1 MLKSHCRCG
10 KKKVLGVP
18 FLDPAIKPSGRIFLP
33 PHARKPYSQRSPM
46 SVQTKSIMSV
56 PTDYLERVYA
66 GVLGKIIGVYL
77 GRPFENWT
85 HQRIQTELGEIWNYE
100 HQRFGVPLVVAD
112 DDISGTFTFLR
123 ALPDHGGTAALTP
136 EQIGKSWLN
145 YIVENRS
152 ILWWGGMGNSTEHTA
167 FLRLNNGIPAPL
179 SGAMATN
186 GKTVAEQIGAQIFI
200 DGWALVSPGN
210 PGLAAELARKAA
222 SVSHDGEAIY
232 AAQLVAAM
240 EAQAFI
246 EPRIDQLIETGLSY
260 LPQDCLITRLVSNVR
275 DWHRTDG
282 NWRVTRARIEKTYG
296 YDKFPGN
303 CHVIPNH
310 AIIILSLLYSE
321 DDFSRALMIAN
332 TSGWDTDCNSGN
344 VGCLMGIKVGLDA
357 IDAKLR
363 APVADRLFLST
374 ADGGRCITDAV
385 RETYEIC
392 RLANQLGQVPP
403 VTIPKQGARFHFE
416 LPGSL
421 QGFLPGDDTSELRL
435 SNVPGH
441 SSSGQR
447 SLALDFKFLLVGHP
461 AKIATPTFIPPD
473 SKDASHYSLM
483 ACPTLYPGNVVQ
495 GRLIADT
502 NNPAAVRVTPFIA
515 YYGDNDELHYHHGPA
530 LLLDPGVAEYFQ
542 WQIEELN
549 GAPIAQFGLEA
560 RSDSAASSRI
570 YVDYIDW
577 SGTPTTVF
585 CRPDADGTMWLRAW
599 INAVDHVGTRWASA
613 FHLSQN
619 RGTGLFIQGSRDWQN
634 YAVQAAII
642 SDPAKSFGLAARV
655 QGLTRFYALTLGPN
669 QVLRLIRNYDGVRV
683 LAEVPWSWNWSKRYH
698 FNLEVNGATITGSMN
713 GTELIRHHDHDA
725 ALLDGGIALVC
736 EEGLIM
742 TDEVKVTAV

>member
-1 MLKSHCRCG
+1 
-10 KKKVLGVP
+10 
-18 FLDPAIKPSGRIFLP
+18 
-33 PHARKPYSQRSPM
+33 M
-46 SVQTKSIMSV
+46 SIQTKSPMPV

-85 HQRIQTELGEIWNYE
+85 YQRIEIELGEIWNYQHE
-100 HQRFGVPLVVAD
+100 RFGVPLVVAD

-123 ALPDHGGTAALTP
+123 ALADHGGTADLTP
-136 EQIGKSWLN
+136 EQIGLTWLN

-167 FLRLNNGIPAPL
+167 FLRLKNGISAPM
-179 SGAMATN
+179 SGAIQTN
-186 GKTVAEQIGAQIFI
+186 GKTAAEQIGAQIFI

-210 PGLAAELARKAA
+210 PGLAVELARKAA

-232 AAQLVAAM
+232 AAQLVAAL
-240 EAQAFI
+240 EAQAFT
-246 EPRIDQLIETGLSY
+246 EPRIDQLIEIGLSY
-260 LPQDCLITRLVSNVR
+260 IPPDCLITRLINDLR

-282 NWRVTRARIEKTYG
+282 NWRVTRERIEKTYG

-344 VGCLMGIKVGLDA
+344 VGCLMGIKNGVAA
-357 IDAKLR
+357 IDATLR
-363 APVADRLFLST
+363 ARVADRLFLST

-403 VTIPKQGARFHFE
+403 VPVPKQGARFHFE
-416 LPGSL
+416 LPGSV
-421 QGFLPGDDTSELRL
+421 QGFQVEPGDGVSELML
-435 SNVPGH
+435 SNFLGN
-441 SSSGQR
+441 SSSGKH
-447 SLALDFKFLLVGHP
+447 SLALDLKSLPDGRPVR
-461 AKIATPTFIPPD
+461 IATPTFIPQD

-483 ACPTLYPGNVVQ
+483 ACPTLYPGNVIQ
-495 GRLIADT
+495 GRLIAGT
-502 NNPAAVRVTPFIA
+502 ENSAPVRITPFIA
-515 YYGDNDELHYHHGPA
+515 YYGGNDELHYHHGSE
-530 LLLDPGVAEYFQ
+530 LLLDPGVAKHLQ
-542 WQIEELN
+542 WQIEDLD
-549 GAPIAQFGLEA
+549 GAPIAQFGIEV
-560 RSDSAASSRI
+560 RSASPASGRLYI
-570 YVDYIDW
+570 DYIDW
-577 SGTPTTVF
+577 SGTPSTVF
-585 CRPDADGTMWLRAW
+585 RRPDFDGKMWLRAW

-619 RGTGLFIQGSRDWQN
+619 RGTGLFIQGSREWRN

-642 SDPAKSFGLAARV
+642 SDPANSFGLAARV
-655 QGLTRFYALTLGPN
+655 QGLTRYYALTLGPK
-669 QVLRLIRNYDGVRV
+669 QALQLVRNYDSVEV
-683 LAEVPWSWNWSKRYH
+683 LAEVPYSWKWSQRYH
-698 FNLEVNGATITGSMN
+698 FNLEVNGTLITGSMN
-713 GTELIRHHDHDA
+713 GTELIRYDDSDA
-725 ALLDGGIALVC
+725 ALLDGGIALIC

-742 TDEVKVTAV
+742 TDEVKVTAA

>member
-1 MLKSHCRCG
+1 M
-10 KKKVLGVP
+10 
-18 FLDPAIKPSGRIFLP
+18 PA
-33 PHARKPYSQRSPM
+33 
-46 SVQTKSIMSV
+46 

-77 GRPFENWT
+77 GRPFEGFS
-85 HQRIQTELGEIWNYE
+85 HQRISSELGEIWDYVHE
-100 HQRFGVPLVVAD
+100 RFGVPLIVAD

-123 ALPDHGGTAALTP
+123 ALPDHGGTADITA
-136 EQIGKSWLN
+136 EQIGNTWLN
-145 YIVENRS
+145 YIVEDRS

-167 FLRLNNGIPAPL
+167 YLRLKAGIPAPA
-179 SGAMATN
+179 SGSIATN

-200 DGWALVSPGN
+200 DGWALVAPGN
-210 PGLAAELARKAA
+210 PKLAVELAGKAG

-246 EPRIDQLIETGLSY
+246 EHRIDQLIETGLNY
-260 LPQDCLITRLVSNVR
+260 LPPDCLINKLVNDIR

-282 NWRVTRARIEKTYG
+282 DWRMTRERIEEKYG

-332 TSGWDTDCNSGN
+332 TAGWDTDCNSGN
-344 VGCLMGIKVGLDA
+344 VGCLLGIKNGLA
-357 IDAKLR
+357 TIDPKLR
-363 APVADRLFLST
+363 TPVADRLYLST

-392 RLANQLGQVPP
+392 RMAHKLGQAPAVA
-403 VTIPKQGARFHFE
+403 TQKNGARFHFT
-416 LPGSL
+416 LPGSV
-421 QGFLPGDDTSELRL
+421 QGFQIDPTRGTDASLDERGLVLRSLGEGGSADNRCLTLNFKFLPGDEPIKVS
-435 SNVPGH
+435 
-441 SSSGQR
+441 
-447 SLALDFKFLLVGHP
+447 
-461 AKIATPTFIPPD
+461 TPTFIPPD
-473 SKDASHYSLM
+473 SKDASHYTLM
-483 ACPTLYPGNVVQ
+483 ACPTLYPGNIVR
-495 GRLIADT
+495 GRLIARAE
-502 NNPAAVRVTPFIA
+502 NSAPVRVAPFVT
-515 YYGDNDELHYHHGPA
+515 YYGANDELYYHHGPA
-530 LLLDPGVAEYFQ
+530 LTLAPDAAQDFQ
-542 WQIEELN
+542 WQIEDLTS
-549 GAPIAQFGLEA
+549 APIVQFGLEVSA
-560 RSDSAASSRI
+560 DNAASGQLHI
-570 YVDYIDW
+570 DYIDW

-585 CRPDADGTMWLRAW
+585 RRPDNNGKMWRRAW

-634 YAVQAAII
+634 YRVESVIL

-655 QGLTRFYALTLGPN
+655 QGLTRYYALLLSPN
-669 QVLRLIRNYDGVRV
+669 QVLRLIRNYDGTEI
-683 LAEVPWSWNWSKRYH
+683 LAEVPYNWTWSEQYH
-698 FNLEVNGATITGSMN
+698 FKLEVTGNKIIGSLN
-713 GTELIRHHDHDA
+713 GTELIRYEDDKSP
-725 ALLDGGIALVC
+725 LLDGGIALVC

-742 TDEVKVTAV
+742 ADEVKVAAV

>member
-1 MLKSHCRCG
+1 M
-10 KKKVLGVP
+10 
-18 FLDPAIKPSGRIFLP
+18 PAPI
-33 PHARKPYSQRSPM
+33 
-46 SVQTKSIMSV
+46 
-56 PTDYLERVYA
+56 DYLERVYA

-77 GRPFENWT
+77 GRPFEGRT
-85 HQRIQTELGEIWNYE
+85 HQRIETELGEIWNYVHE
-100 HQRFGVPLVVAD
+100 QFDVPLVVAD

-123 ALPDHGGTAALTP
+123 ALPDHGGSADLTS
-136 EQIGKSWLN
+136 EQIGLTWLN

-167 FLRLNNGIPAPL
+167 FLRLMSGIPAPL
-179 SGAMATN
+179 SGAIATN

-210 PGLAAELARKAA
+210 PGLAVELARRAA

-246 EPRIDQLIETGLSY
+246 DPRIDQLIETGLFY
-260 LPQDCLITRLVSNVR
+260 LPPDSLIAQLVNDVR
-275 DWHRTDG
+275 
-282 NWRVTRARIEKTYG
+282 NWRRQDDDWRLTRERIEKTYG

-321 DDFSRALMIAN
+321 DDFGRALMIAN

-344 VGCLMGIKVGLDA
+344 VGCLLGIKNGLTA

-363 APVADRLFLST
+363 KPVADRLFLST

-392 RLANQLGQVPP
+392 HIAYQLGQAPP
-403 VTIPKQGARFHFE
+403 ITKPKNGARFHFE
-416 LPGSL
+416 LPGSV
-421 QGFLPGDDTSELRL
+421 QGFQVEPDTPRTCFACE
-435 SNVPGH
+435 PDKH
-441 SSSGQR
+441 
-447 SLALDFKFLLVGHP
+447 SLALDFRHSEEGRTVR
-461 AKIATPTFIPPD
+461 IATQTFIPPD

-483 ACPTLYPGNVVQ
+483 ACPTLYPGNIVH
-495 GRLIADT
+495 GRLIGGAE
-502 NNPAAVRVTPFIA
+502 NSAPVRVVPFIS
-515 YYGDNDELHYHHGPA
+515 YYGDNDDLNYRHGPTITVA
-530 LLLDPGVAEYFQ
+530 PGVGERFQ

-549 GAPIAQFGLEA
+549 GSPIAQFGLELS
-560 RSDSAASSRI
+560 SDSARSGRL

-577 SGTPTTVF
+577 SGTATTVF
-585 CRPDADGTMWLRAW
+585 RRPDADGKMWLRAW
-599 INAVDHVGTRWASA
+599 INAVDHVGTHWASA

-634 YAVQAAII
+634 YAVEAAIM
-642 SDPAKSFGLAARV
+642 SDPAKCFGLAARV
-655 QGLTRFYALTLGPN
+655 QGLTRYYALTLGPN
-669 QVLRLIRNYDGVRV
+669 QTLRLIRNYDGVQA
-683 LAEVPWSWNWSKRYH
+683 LAEIPFRWSWSESYH
-698 FNLEVNGATITGSMN
+698 FRLEVNRTRIACSIN
-713 GTELIRHHDHDA
+713 GGELIRYDDPDA
-725 ALLDGGIALVC
+725 LLLDGGIALFC

-742 TDEVKVTAV
+742 TNEVKVTAA

>member
-1 MLKSHCRCG
+1 
-10 KKKVLGVP
+10 
-18 FLDPAIKPSGRIFLP
+18 
-33 PHARKPYSQRSPM
+33 M
-46 SVQTKSIMSV
+46 SI

-85 HQRIQTELGEIWNYE
+85 HNRIETELGEIWNYVHE
-100 HQRFGVPLVVAD
+100 RLGSPLVVAD

-123 ALPDHGGTAALTP
+123 ALSDHGSTADLTP
-136 EQIGKSWLN
+136 EQIGLTWLN
-145 YIVENRS
+145 YIVEDRS
-152 ILWWGGMGNSTEHTA
+152 ILWWGGLGNSTEHTA
-167 FLRLNNGIPAPL
+167 FLRLKSGIPAPA
-179 SGAMATN
+179 SGAIQTN

-210 PGLAAELARKAA
+210 PRLAVELAQKAA

-232 AAQLVAAM
+232 AARLLAAM

-260 LPQDCLITRLVSNVR
+260 IPPDCVITRLVDDVR
-275 DWHRTDG
+275 DWNHTDG
-282 NWRVTRARIEKTYG
+282 NWRVTRERIEKRYG

-303 CHVIPNH
+303 CHIIPNH

-332 TSGWDTDCNSGN
+332 TAGWDTDCNSGN
-344 VGCLMGIKVGLDA
+344 VGCLMGIKNGLPA
-357 IDAKLR
+357 IDARLR
-363 APVADRLFLST
+363 TPVADRLYLST

-392 RLANQLGQVPP
+392 RLANQLGQVEPMP
-403 VTIPKQGARFHFE
+403 IPKHGARFHFE

-421 QGFLPGDDTSELRL
+421 QGFEIESRDGTSELVL
-435 SNVPGH
+435 SNVPGN
-441 SSSGQR
+441 SSSGTH
-447 SLALDFKFLLVGHP
+447 SLALDFKGLRKGCP
-461 AKIATPTFIPPD
+461 ARIATPTFIPPD

-483 ACPTLYPGNVVQ
+483 ACPTLYPGNVVK
-495 GRLIADT
+495 GRLLADT
-502 NNPAAVRVTPFIA
+502 GNTATVRIAPFIA
-515 YYGDNDELHYHHGPA
+515 YYGGNDELTHHYGSP
-530 LLLDPGVAEYFQ
+530 LKLDSGAAEHFQ

-549 GAPIAQFGLEA
+549 GAPIAQFGIEV
-560 RSDSAASSRI
+560 RSDDAASGRL

-585 CRPDADGTMWLRAW
+585 RRPDADGKMWQRAW
-599 INAVDHVGTRWASA
+599 INAFDHVGTRWASA

-619 RGTGLFIQGSRDWQN
+619 RGTGLFIQGSREWQN
-634 YAVQAAII
+634 YTVQAAII

-655 QGLTRFYALTLGPN
+655 QGLTRYYALILAPN
-669 QVLRLIRNYDGVRV
+669 QTLQLVRNYDSVEV
-683 LAEVPWSWNWSKRYH
+683 LAEVPCSWSWSQRYH
-698 FNLEVNGATITGSMN
+698 FNLEVNGTKITGSMN
-713 GTELIRHHDHDA
+713 GSDLIRYNDRDA
-725 ALLDGGIALVC
+725 SLLDGGIALFC
-736 EEGLIM
+736 EEGLIT
-742 TDEVKVTAV
+742 TDEVKVISGDPNAN

>member
-1 MLKSHCRCG
+1 
-10 KKKVLGVP
+10 
-18 FLDPAIKPSGRIFLP
+18 
-33 PHARKPYSQRSPM
+33 M

-85 HQRIQTELGEIWNYE
+85 HQRIETELGEIWDYQ

-123 ALPDHGGTAALTP
+123 ALQDHGGTADLTP

-167 FLRLNNGIPAPL
+167 FLRLKNGIPAPV
-179 SGAMATN
+179 SGAIATN

-260 LPQDCLITRLVSNVR
+260 LPQDCLITRLVTNVR

-321 DDFSRALMIAN
+321 DNFSRALMIAN

-344 VGCLMGIKVGLDA
+344 VGCLMGIKDGLDA

-403 VTIPKQGARFHFE
+403 VPIPKQGARFHFE

-421 QGFLPGDDTSELRL
+421 QGFLPGDGTPELRL

-447 SLALDFKFLLVGHP
+447 SLALDFKFLPDGHP

-502 NNPAAVRVTPFIA
+502 KNPAPVRVAPFIA
-515 YYGDNDELHYHHGPA
+515 YYGDNDELHDLHGPA
-530 LLLDPGVAEYFQ
+530 LLLDPA
-542 WQIEELN
+542 WLN
-549 GAPIAQFGLEA
+549 
-560 RSDSAASSRI
+560 
-570 YVDYIDW
+570 
-577 SGTPTTVF
+577 
-585 CRPDADGTMWLRAW
+585 
-599 INAVDHVGTRWASA
+599 
-613 FHLSQN
+613 
-619 RGTGLFIQGSRDWQN
+619 
-634 YAVQAAII
+634 I
-642 SDPAKSFGLAARV
+642 SNGKLKS
-655 QGLTRFYALTLGPN
+655 
-669 QVLRLIRNYDGVRV
+669 
-683 LAEVPWSWNWSKRYH
+683 
-698 FNLEVNGATITGSMN
+698 
-713 GTELIRHHDHDA
+713 
-725 ALLDGGIALVC
+725 
-736 EEGLIM
+736 
-742 TDEVKVTAV
+742 

>member
-1 MLKSHCRCG
+1 
-10 KKKVLGVP
+10 
-18 FLDPAIKPSGRIFLP
+18 
-33 PHARKPYSQRSPM
+33 M
-46 SVQTKSIMSV
+46 SIQTKSPMSV

-85 HQRIQTELGEIWNYE
+85 HHRIETELGEIWNYQHE
-100 HQRFGVPLVVAD
+100 RFGVPLVVAD

-123 ALPDHGGTAALTP
+123 ALPDHGATADLTS
-136 EQIGKSWLN
+136 EQIGLTWLN

-152 ILWWGGMGNSTEHTA
+152 ILWWGGIGNSTEHTA
-167 FLRLNNGIPAPL
+167 FLRLKNGIPAPM
-179 SGAMATN
+179 SGAIQTN
-186 GKTVAEQIGAQIFI
+186 GKTMAEQIGAQIFI

-210 PGLAAELARKAA
+210 PGLAVELARKAA

-240 EAQAFI
+240 EAQAFT

-260 LPQDCLITRLVSNVR
+260 IPPDCLITRLANDLR
-275 DWHRTDG
+275 AWHRMDG
-282 NWRVTRARIEKTYG
+282 NWRVTRERIEKTYG

-321 DDFSRALMIAN
+321 DNFSRALMIAN

-344 VGCLMGIKVGLDA
+344 VGCLMGIKDGLAA
-357 IDAKLR
+357 IDPNLR

-403 VTIPKQGARFHFE
+403 APIPKQGARFHFE
-416 LPGSL
+416 LPGSV
-421 QGFLPGDDTSELRL
+421 QGFQVEPGDGTSELLL
-435 SNVPGH
+435 SNFLGN
-441 SSSGQR
+441 SSSGKHC
-447 SLALDFKFLLVGHP
+447 LALDLKRLPDGRPVR
-461 AKIATPTFIPPD
+461 IATPTFIPQD
-473 SKDASHYSLM
+473 SKDASHYFLM
-483 ACPTLYPGNVVQ
+483 ACPTLYPGNVIQ
-495 GRLIADT
+495 GRLIAGT
-502 NNPAAVRVTPFIA
+502 ENSAPVRIAPFIA
-515 YYGDNDELHYHHGPA
+515 YYGGNDELHYHHGSA
-530 LLLDPGVAEYFQ
+530 VLLDPGVARDFQ
-542 WQIEELN
+542 WQIEDLN
-549 GAPIAQFGLEA
+549 GAPIAQFGIEA
-560 RSDSAASSRI
+560 DSAACGRLYI
-570 YVDYIDW
+570 DYIDW

-585 CRPDADGTMWLRAW
+585 RRPDFDGKMWLRAW

-619 RGTGLFIQGSRDWQN
+619 RGTGLFIQGSREWRN

-655 QGLTRFYALTLGPN
+655 QGLTRYYALTLGPN
-669 QVLRLIRNYDGVRV
+669 QALQLVRNSDSVEV
-683 LAEVPWSWNWSKRYH
+683 LAEVPYSWKWSQRYH
-698 FNLEVNGATITGSMN
+698 FNLEVNGTMITGSIN
-713 GTELIRHHDHDA
+713 GTELIRYNDSDV

-742 TDEVKVTAV
+742 TDEVKVTAA

>member
-1 MLKSHCRCG
+1 
-10 KKKVLGVP
+10 
-18 FLDPAIKPSGRIFLP
+18 
-33 PHARKPYSQRSPM
+33 
-46 SVQTKSIMSV
+46 MSV

-85 HQRIQTELGEIWNYE
+85 HQRIETELGEIWNYQHE
-100 HQRFGVPLVVAD
+100 RFRVPLVVAD

-123 ALPDHGGTAALTP
+123 ALPDHGGTADLTP
-136 EQIGKSWLN
+136 EQIGLTWLN

-167 FLRLNNGIPAPL
+167 FLRLKNGIPAPV
-179 SGAMATN
+179 SGAIQTN

-210 PGLAAELARKAA
+210 PGLAVELARKAA
-222 SVSHDGEAIY
+222 SVSHDGEATY

-240 EAQAFI
+240 EAQAFT

-260 LPQDCLITRLVSNVR
+260 LPPDCLIRRLVNDVR

-282 NWRVTRARIEKTYG
+282 NWRVTRERIEKTYG

-310 AIIILSLLYSE
+310 AIILLSLLYSE
-321 DDFSRALMIAN
+321 DDFGRALMIAN
-332 TSGWDTDCNSGN
+332 TAGWDTDCNSGN
-344 VGCLMGIKVGLDA
+344 VGCLMGIKNSLAA
-357 IDAKLR
+357 IDPKLR

-392 RLANQLGQVPP
+392 RLANRLGHVPP
-403 VTIPKQGARFHFE
+403 VPIPKQGARFHFE

-421 QGFLPGDDTSELRL
+421 QGFQVEPGDGPSEVLL
-435 SNVPGH
+435 SNSLGN
-441 SSSGQR
+441 SSSGKH
-447 SLALDFKFLLVGHP
+447 SLALDFKFFPDGRPV
-461 AKIATPTFIPPD
+461 KIATPTFIPPD

-483 ACPTLYPGNVVQ
+483 ACPTLYPGYVVQ
-495 GRLIADT
+495 GRLLAGTENSAPVRIA
-502 NNPAAVRVTPFIA
+502 PFIA
-515 YYGDNDELHYHHGPA
+515 YYGGNDELRYHHGSA
-530 LLLDPGVAEYFQ
+530 LLLDPGVAQHFQ

-549 GAPIAQFGLEA
+549 GDPIAQFGIEMDA
-560 RSDSAASSRI
+560 AASGRV

-585 CRPDADGTMWLRAW
+585 RRPDADGKMWLRAW

-613 FHLSQN
+613 FHLSQD

-634 YAVQAAII
+634 YAVEAAII

-655 QGLTRFYALTLGPN
+655 QGLTRYYALLLGPN
-669 QVLRLIRNYDGVRV
+669 QVLRLVRNYDSVEV
-683 LAEVPWSWNWSKRYH
+683 LAEVEYRWHWSQRYH
-698 FNLEVNGATITGSMN
+698 FNLEVHGATIIGSMN
-713 GTELIRHHDHDA
+713 GTELIRYHDPDA
-725 ALLDGGIALVC
+725 TLLDGGIALVC

-742 TDEVKVTAV
+742 TDEVKVTAA